1 MLSELVHFMELKP
14 GLLKRA
20 VVTSKRVVA
29 WTTIAPSIVFM
40 HWKQHTNQPLRL
52 VPLLPRE
59 GGVTQETWNAVWDD
73 GKEVTKGVRL
83 AAS

>member
-1 MLSELVHFMELKP
+1 MLSDLISFMELKP

-20 VVTSKRVVA
+20 VVSSRRVVA
-29 WTTIAPSIVFM
+29 WTAVAPSIVFM

-52 VPLLPRE
+52 VPHLPRE
-59 GGVTQETWNAVWDD
+59 GGRTQEIWNEVWDN
-73 GKEVTKGVRL
+73 GKKVTKGVRL